1 MAASSGAMLPVGFA
15 QVGSTSSSGGCVMGV
30 CIIVEERCVVWVVF
44 RCLLIELLFGDAG
57 PEDILQGCTCF
68 LGGINVVLIEKLTVF

>member
-1 MAASSGAMLPVGFA
+1 
-15 QVGSTSSSGGCVMGV
+15 MGV

-44 RCLLIELLFGDAG
+44 CCLLFELLFGDAG